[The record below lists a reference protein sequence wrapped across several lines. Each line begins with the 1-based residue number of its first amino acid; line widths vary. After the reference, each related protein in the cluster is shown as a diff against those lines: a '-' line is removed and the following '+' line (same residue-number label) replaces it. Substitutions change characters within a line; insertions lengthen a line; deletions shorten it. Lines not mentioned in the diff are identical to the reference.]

1 MKSKNDFDDFI
12 RARMENLETEGEP
25 KGWDLMAN
33 RLEEEGNGTAAA
45 DEKVMEAVIFEKMS
59 QMEAPFQPA
68 HWAKLESQLN
78 EEYRFVNKII
88 RYKSLELSILFLLI
102 ALFVNYYPQ
111 TSYNPN
117 HKEIP
122 LRTQAIA
129 ADIENKETT
138 TSTSTDIKAEN
149 TGRENGKRASKTESL
164 ASPTA
169 TQHSNTTDKQTKKA
183 VAVQAQATPA
193 TPNQAHARQAE
204 QGITSTVIPPR
215 TQLLDQL
222 LNERLTGRAI
232 SSRQGSYLSQ
242 RLGKNSQAQ
251 INSSVGFD
259 AASTEAF
266 LASLDLIPDLD
277 ISPNYAADQ
286 QLIDQVKPAPKERV
300 IRFGVQASS
309 DYNRIITPPTYL
321 AGESRSLD
329 RYALGYSGGLTFS
342 WGNKKW
348 EVESGL
354 IYSAKKYLPFNLS
367 EIDYSLTEGLSGEG
381 LKSFEYDMVAIPL
394 NIRRQ
399 FITDGKW
406 RFYAT
411 AGVSLNTV
419 MQADYFFTSPAQPR
433 PVGPPNSFAPP
444 IPPNNNGT
452 KAGVDK
458 RAFTKGVFQG
468 GSISQNSF
476 FTANIGMGL
485 ERYISHRTS
494 LYAQPQYQHSFLNLI
509 EDGGIGPFQDKINTM
524 RLIFGMRV
532 KL

>member
-33 RLEEEGNGTAAA
+33 RLEEEGNGMAAA

-59 QMEAPFQPA
+59 QMEAPFEPA

-102 ALFVNYYPQ
+102 ALFVNYYPS
-111 TSYNPN
+111 TPTNSIN
-117 HKEIP
+117 KDVP
-122 LRTQAIA
+122 LGTQAIA
-129 ADIENKETT
+129 ADSEIKEAT
-138 TSTSTDIKAEN
+138 TSPTTDVEGINA
-149 TGRENGKRASKTESL
+149 GRENSKRASKTESL
-164 ASPTA
+164 TSSAIAQNS
-169 TQHSNTTDKQTKKA
+169 STTVKQTKE
-183 VAVQAQATPA
+183 VAKIVAEAASQ
-193 TPNQAHARQAE
+193 QAE
-204 QGITSTVIPPR
+204 KIEVEPASTTALLSPSMP
-215 TQLLDQL
+215 LLDQL
-222 LNERLTGRAI
+222 LNQQLAGQLI
-232 SSRQGSYLSQ
+232 SSTQGSYLSQ
-242 RLGKNSQAQ
+242 KLGATNSKTEAS
-251 INSSVGFD
+251 SSVGFD
-259 AASTEAF
+259 ANSPRIY
-266 LASLDLIPDLD
+266 LASLATIPDLD
-277 ISPNYAADQ
+277 IIPNYLEDT

-300 IRFGVQASS
+300 IRFGVQAST

-321 AGESRSLD
+321 AGKNRSLD

-342 WGNKKW
+342 WGNKRW
-348 EVESGL
+348 EVEMGL

-406 RFYAT
+406 RFYST
-411 AGVSLNTV
+411 IGVSLNTV

-458 RAFTKGVFQG
+458 GAFTKGVFQG
-468 GSISQNSF
+468 GSFSQNSF
-476 FTANIGMGL
+476 FTANIGVGL

-494 LYAQPQYQHSFLNLI
+494 LYAQPQYQHSFLNLV

>member
-25 KGWDLMAN
+25 QGWDLMAN

-102 ALFVNYYPQ
+102 AIFVNYYPQ
-111 TSYNPN
+111 TSSTPS
-117 HKEIP
+117 HKNIP

-129 ADIENKETT
+129 ADREIKETT
-138 TSTSTDIKAEN
+138 TSTSTDIIGINAGSEN
-149 TGRENGKRASKTESL
+149 SKRASKTESL
-164 ASPTA
+164 ASSTA
-169 TQHSNTTDKQTKKA
+169 AQSLNSSDTQTKNRTPD
-183 VAVQAQATPA
+183 VALAASSQAKEVETES
-193 TPNQAHARQAE
+193 TRTIAE
-204 QGITSTVIPPR
+204 QEGRSPR
-215 TQLLDQL
+215 MPLLDQL
-222 LNERLTGRAI
+222 LNKHLTGQAI
-232 SSRQGSYLSQ
+232 ASNQVSYLTQ
-242 RLGKNSQAQ
+242 KLGANSAAHAK
-251 INSSVGFD
+251 SSVGLD
-259 AASTEAF
+259 ATSTEILLTS
-266 LASLDLIPDLD
+266 LALIPDLD
-277 ISPNYAADQ
+277 ITPNYTEDQ
-286 QLIDQVKPAPKERV
+286 QLIGQLKPAPKERV
-300 IRFGVQASS
+300 IRFGVQAST
-309 DYNRIITPPTYL
+309 DYNRVITPPTYL
-321 AGESRSLD
+321 AGKNRSLD

-342 WGNKKW
+342 WGNKRW
-348 EVESGL
+348 EVETGL

-394 NIRRQ
+394 NIRRH

-406 RFYAT
+406 RFYST
-411 AGVSLNTV
+411 VGVSLNSV
-419 MQADYFFTSPAQPR
+419 MQADYFLTSPTQPQ

-468 GSISQNSF
+468 GSFSQNSF
-476 FTANIGMGL
+476 FTANLGVGL

-494 LYAQPQYQHSFLNLI
+494 LYAQPQYQHSFLNLV

>member
-25 KGWDLMAN
+25 QGWNLMAN

-111 TSYNPN
+111 TSSNPN
-117 HKEIP
+117 HQEIP

-138 TSTSTDIKAEN
+138 TSKATDIEGKN

-183 VAVQAQATPA
+183 VASAQAVTTAHPQVNA
-193 TPNQAHARQAE
+193 NQTGQV
-204 QGITSTVIPPR
+204 ITSEAIPSK

-222 LNERLTGRAI
+222 LNDHLSGRTI

-242 RLGKNSQAQ
+242 SLGKDSKAQ
-251 INSSVGFD
+251 IKSAVGFD

-266 LASLDLIPDLD
+266 LASLNLIPDLD

-321 AGESRSLD
+321 AGKKRSLD

-406 RFYAT
+406 RFYANV
-411 AGVSLNTV
+411 GVSLNTV
-419 MQADYFFTSPAQPR
+419 MQADYFFTSPTQPR

-476 FTANIGMGL
+476 FTANIGIGL

-494 LYAQPQYQHSFLNLI
+494 LYAQPQYQHSFLNLV

>member
-25 KGWDLMAN
+25 TGWDLMAN

-59 QMEAPFQPA
+59 HMETPFQPA

-111 TSYNPN
+111 TSFNPN
-117 HKEIP
+117 HQEIP

-138 TSTSTDIKAEN
+138 TSTSTDIEGEN
-149 TGRENGKRASKTESL
+149 AGRENSKRASKTESP
-164 ASPTA
+164 ASASA
-169 TQHSNTTDKQTKKA
+169 TQYFDTTDKQTKKA
-183 VAVQAQATPA
+183 VAQATTA
-193 TPNQAHARQAE
+193 
-204 QGITSTVIPPR
+204 TSTPVNANQTEQVVTSEALPSRI
-215 TQLLDQL
+215 QLLDQL
-222 LNERLTGRAI
+222 LNEHLTGRAI

-242 RLGKNSQAQ
+242 SLGKDSQAQ
-251 INSSVGFD
+251 IKSAVGFD
-259 AASTEAF
+259 AASTQAF

-329 RYALGYSGGLTFS
+329 RYALGYSGGLNFS

-458 RAFTKGVFQG
+458 GAFTKGLFQG
-468 GSISQNSF
+468 GSFSQNSF
-476 FTANIGMGL
+476 FTANLGVGL

-494 LYAQPQYQHSFLNLI
+494 LYAQPQYQHSFLNLV

>member
-25 KGWDLMAN
+25 TGWDLMAN

-59 QMEAPFQPA
+59 QMETPFQPA

-111 TSYNPN
+111 TSSNPN
-117 HKEIP
+117 HQEIP

-138 TSTSTDIKAEN
+138 TSNSTDIEGENAE
-149 TGRENGKRASKTESL
+149 RENSKRASKTESSAN
-164 ASPTA
+164 ASA
-169 TQHSNTTDKQTKKA
+169 TQHFDTADKQTKKA
-183 VAVQAQATPA
+183 VAQATTA
-193 TPNQAHARQAE
+193 
-204 QGITSTVIPPR
+204 TSTPVNANQTEQVVTSEALPPR
-215 TQLLDQL
+215 IKLLDQL
-222 LNERLTGRAI
+222 LNEHLTGRAI

-242 RLGKNSQAQ
+242 NLGKDSEVQ
-251 INSSVGFD
+251 IKSAVGFD
-259 AASTEAF
+259 AASTQAF

-277 ISPNYAADQ
+277 ISPNHATDQ

-321 AGESRSLD
+321 AGKNRSLD

-394 NIRRQ
+394 NIRRH

-458 RAFTKGVFQG
+458 GAFTKGVFQG
-468 GSISQNSF
+468 GSFSQNSF
-476 FTANIGMGL
+476 FTANVGVGL

-494 LYAQPQYQHSFLNLI
+494 LYAQPQYQHSFLNLV